1 MSNEKA
7 TETSGFLDGRYYTAA
22 FLYEFTALLVGN
34 GVYANELAP
43 TATNENMTITHGSGH
58 AWINGVMYR
67 NTTPFILEIAT
78 ADGSL
83 NRYDSLMVRLNLST
97 NETYALIVQGEFAAN
112 PVPPAVTRNAETWDL
127 KICDIYIPAGC
138 TKITQDLITDTRLDS
153 AVCGVP
159 LFPIEH
165 LDLSTFYRQ
174 IVTDLANFRAN
185 AQADFSKWAQDQ
197 QNSRTATMD
206 DLVGLVR
213 AESADGIKEI
223 NEFIAALEAKGNA
236 DTAALLEALNN
247 FKLTEQEKF
256 ETWFKEIKGQLSE
269 DAAGNLAN
277 TTNALD
283 CLREITKEV
292 FLANS
297 IYPTTPEEL
306 TRRRLHQD
314 EAVGQC
320 YRLIQELQYAIE
332 TLPVNVNAYTRFAE
346 MLETQA
352 NLIKG
357 WRKSDNKFRRAISDT
372 ANANSNGNYNANNAS
387 NANGVRPDFGP
398 IVK

>member
-1 MSNEKA
+1 MSVLKRKRKQSSFEVYHHLYQTRREITDFLLRDFGYSQQKAESKLLRRLGLESLEGMTENQREQYEREKQRNEA
-7 TETSGFLDGRYYTAA
+7 
-22 FLYEFTALLVGN
+22 
-34 GVYANELAP
+34 
-43 TATNENMTITHGSGH
+43 
-58 AWINGVMYR
+58 
-67 NTTPFILEIAT
+67 
-78 ADGSL
+78 
-83 NRYDSLMVRLNLST
+83 
-97 NETYALIVQGEFAAN
+97 FAAWFIKD
-112 PVPPAVTRNAETWDL
+112 E
-127 KICDIYIPAGC
+127 
-138 TKITQDLITDTRLDS
+138 
-153 AVCGVP
+153 
-159 LFPIEH
+159 
-165 LDLSTFYRQ
+165 RQ
-174 IVTDLANFRAN
+174 VVI
-185 AQADFSKWAQDQ
+185 
-197 QNSRTATMD
+197 
-206 DLVGLVR
+206 
-213 AESADGIKEI
+213 
-223 NEFIAALEAKGNA
+223 
-236 DTAALLEALNN
+236 
-247 FKLTEQEKF
+247 
-256 ETWFKEIKGQLSE
+256 
-269 DAAGNLAN
+269 
-277 TTNALD
+277 D

-372 ANANSNGNYNANNAS
+372 AANFANANSNGNCNANNAS